1 MLLRLLKACG
11 VGVPF
16 EYFQPHFA
24 SLLVDRYGTVTL
36 EEYVTCLIRRRSRNN
51 VFAAKLEWAWMSGLA
66 DVHHLLFSPSCLW
79 VMIIRE
85 SLLDQSVSL
94 YCSQLTG
101 TFGPGEPPPPIDAPS
116 QAGLL
121 AAIEH
126 VANEETLFRRFFARN
141 GIEPL
146 LVTYEGLLEEPEAV
160 VRSIATTLKVAICDQ
175 ALHAAMA
182 AERRYSKPS
191 GLLEQIRGLLPV

>member
-1 MLLRLLKACG
+1 
-11 VGVPF
+11 
-16 EYFQPHFA
+16 
-24 SLLVDRYGTVTL
+24 
-36 EEYVTCLIRRRSRNN
+36 
-51 VFAAKLEWAWMSGLA
+51 
-66 DVHHLLFSPSCLW
+66 
-79 VMIIRE
+79 MIIRE